1 MSDSSSKKSTQIVL
15 EDSLQHPLTLLP
27 SAVGILGTLS
37 GALFGLSGISAGIAV
52 GGLAIGASHWAF
64 RYFWKK
70 EFILQEHALRIRQEA
85 EKKLELLLAELETQL
100 GQLSRTSDPEGYA
113 EQAQAQFLQVREA
126 FRVFRETLLQ
136 KLNPGE
142 FAYARYLATA
152 EQVYLA
158 VLENIKNLS
167 ARMVVLGSIDSGYL
181 HSRIKELGRELKQEG
196 QLNPADQ
203 DELKTLEERRAIH
216 QSQLEK
222 INETLT
228 FNEQALTR
236 LASANASIVEMRG
249 KGRSSDM
256 DLESATRDLEELA
269 RRASRL

>member
-1 MSDSSSKKSTQIVL
+1 LSESPSRKSTQIVL
-15 EDSLQHPLTLLP
+15 EDALEHPMTLLP

-37 GALFGLSGISAGIAV
+37 SALFGLSTVSAGLAV

-70 EFILQEHALRIRQEA
+70 EFILQEHALRIRMEA
-85 EKKLELLLAELETQL
+85 EKKLEALLTELEHQL
-100 GQLSRTSDPEGYA
+100 GQLSRSPDPEGYA
-113 EQAQAQFLQVREA
+113 EQARAQFIQVREA
-126 FRVFRETLLQ
+126 FRVFRETLIQ

-142 FAYARYLATA
+142 LAYARYLMTS

-158 VLENIKNLS
+158 VLENIKNIS
-167 ARMVVLGSIDSGYL
+167 SRMVVLGSLDANYL
-181 HSRIKELGRELKQEG
+181 RTRIKELTKELKQEG
-196 QLNPADQ
+196 KLAPADQ
-203 DELKTLEERRAIH
+203 DELKTLEERGAIH
-216 QSQLEK
+216 QAQLDK
-222 INETLT
+222 INGTLT

-249 KGRSSDM
+249 KGRGSDV